1 MESKMSYDSGTEEEF
16 ELPVVAS
23 DGEPEVSEE
32 EAEVTYGPSK
42 RRKESSPLIV
52 SDPDLARIYAEMSVN
67 ERSEDEQESE
77 ENESPV
83 EQDLSE
89 SSATEVEIDSEGL
102 RELQRR
108 KQESDEENL
117 SQDLLSSLDD
127 IKTDEEMEN
136 IKSADEA
143 INNEEVELPHIEDW
157 TFEPEDYFKKT
168 KIRKKLPKDS
178 EDSESTEYESI
189 KSGDEE
195 HVKDDLAR
203 KKVYK
208 PLVFNFAN
216 QDTFEIFEDY
226 IDEYDNNFEEDF
238 YTRYLSSASSST
250 RESDICNESC
260 ENENPK
266 FTLIPVKPRL
276 EKRKKSLRK
285 KNDVDVRS
293 ANNFK
298 KDTKL
303 DIDYKRNIELLQK
316 LFPFTQTPLV
326 YEINLQRYEN
336 VQFPQHYERKK
347 NILVKEKP
355 QHEKTSIIQTGKKK
369 EKKLHFYYSRKK
381 RNLIYNRL
389 HNENNAEETDSGP
402 DNEIPSYKAKISYTR
417 ARNKTTGTI
426 IDIILNQ
433 TFGAIDKIE
442 LAKERKRVPYF
453 AKYLIQE
460 VCYKLV
466 NDLENKQKTE
476 AVKFNLDILF
486 DRWEYEIYKKKKI
499 IINERLNEIS
509 ELIVTSEINNAVSFL
524 HYEDYVCACLVR
536 DAFAESLHFLKVPTK
551 KNKQKLNSIF
561 FQYHLPKYD
570 FEKKGS
576 ANLHIRKRRLQR
588 EQKAP
593 VKVANNR
600 YEPKKSRKKSSR
612 LKFMKNIVD
621 DIINGE
627 EFLDKILQSH
637 NNKIIFPVNKI
648 NKAST
653 SDYSFNQS
661 LVENE
666 VCILDE
672 YDNQDDREKVE
683 PVTIKTSEVAEKFR
697 RVKVRLSVLDIWQ
710 RENVKLKTMER
721 RKSLL
726 FNKVNYEEEQTFDN
740 DEIDVNILYEI
751 EKNEEKTVELL
762 DPDIIDESDLIE
774 SKLELPPIEEEVKL
788 ALKTSLLPT
797 VINPVKQRLKCV
809 IENQVDP
816 KLELNNL
823 EKNFNNDENDVKEI
837 QPDTTVKPIE
847 KNRKVSIESGFLSY
861 NEDNHSNNEFNSFLE
876 HCDSENEKNLQDIF
890 KQIPVF
896 DRDFYLNQW
905 IVHGVNLTNLSSE
918 LTKNIKSTRNQ
929 FSRKVYHKRPVS
941 AESESNI
948 FEITPVNQTLNQK
961 PHVPGR
967 LNSANSNRSGVSS
980 KCYSGRSTSMSAVA
994 YNMSDSEETTNSAPQ
1009 LNKKQI
1015 NTKIEFF
1022 VPEKIYEEKKE
1033 NNAAAWDFYLKRKQ
1047 DKRHLEQYESILKGV
1062 NIEGSELYVNEKLLL
1077 LNEEKEEILKNF
1089 SKTLLSYSN
1098 KNDDEVEVKLLR
1110 PSETFLR
1117 PLESNDN
1124 QFEGEIKHN
1133 ESDVEIER
1141 IMTPWKPLRHRP
1153 LTPDSVDS
1161 DEEVKKM
1168 KNIYIETMNKKKAFD
1183 EDKQSKASFL
1193 ELKRKQLDIAKS
1205 AWKKHSNESHIK
1217 EALEANRELFL
1228 KLEINLKNNS
1238 PKRLEP
1244 IKRFSIAE
1252 PEGISKRLIEKQKEK
1267 NINEH
1272 VTLLNKR
1279 AKSTPKS
1286 FSNLNYKSDCLFPC
1300 IPKVTSVVG
1309 SSEDHRKKKIAV
1321 RNTQSSLSETKP
1333 KSTLS
1338 FTKSKSSLNTIDAK
1352 NKTLFKN
1359 GSKTLR

>member
-1 MESKMSYDSGTEEEF
+1 MESKKSNDSGTEEEF

-23 DGEPEVSEE
+23 DGEPEVSDEE
-32 EAEVTYGPSK
+32 EEITYEPSK
-42 RRKESSPLIV
+42 RRKDSSPLVV

-89 SSATEVEIDSEGL
+89 SSATEAEIDSEGL

-108 KQESDEENL
+108 KQESDEENF

-195 HVKDDLAR
+195 HIKDDSAR

-216 QDTFEIFEDY
+216 QEFEIFEDY

-250 RESDICNESC
+250 CESDISNESC
-260 ENENPK
+260 ETENPK

-285 KNDVDVRS
+285 KKDVDVRH

-298 KDTKL
+298 KDTL
-303 DIDYKRNIELLQK
+303 DVNNKRNIELLQNF
-316 LFPFTQTPLV
+316 FPFTQTPLV
-326 YEINLQRYEN
+326 YEINLQKYEN
-336 VQFPQHYERKK
+336 VQFPKHCERKK
-347 NILVKEKP
+347 KILVKGKP
-355 QHEKTSIIQTGKKK
+355 QHEKNSKAIIQTGKIK
-369 EKKLHFYYSRKK
+369 EKKLRFYYSRKK

-389 HNENNAEETDSGP
+389 HNENSIEETDSGP
-402 DNEIPSYKAKISYTR
+402 DNDIPSYKAKMAYTR
-417 ARNKTTGTI
+417 VRNKTTGTI
-426 IDIILNQ
+426 IEVILNQ
-433 TFGAIDKIE
+433 TFRAIDKIE

-460 VCYKLV
+460 ICYKLV

-476 AVKFNLDILF
+476 AVKFNLEILF
-486 DRWEYEIYKKKKI
+486 DRWEYEINLRKKS
-499 IINERLNEIS
+499 IINKRLNEIS
-509 ELIVTSEINNAVSFL
+509 ELIVTGEINNAVSFL

-536 DAFAESLHFLKVPTK
+536 DAFAESFHFLKVPTK
-551 KNKQKLNSIF
+551 KIKQKLNSIF

-570 FEKKGS
+570 FEKNGF
-576 ANLHIRKRRLQR
+576 ANVLLRKRRLQR

-600 YEPKKSRKKSSR
+600 YESKKSRKTSSR
-612 LKFMKNIVD
+612 FKFMKNILD
-621 DIINGE
+621 DIINGKD
-627 EFLDKILQSH
+627 FLDKILQRH
-637 NNKIIFPVNKI
+637 NNKIIFPVNEI
-648 NKAST
+648 NKASA

-661 LVENE
+661 LVGNK
-666 VCILDE
+666 VCIVDE
-672 YDNQDDREKVE
+672 YENQDDREKVE
-683 PVTIKTSEVAEKFR
+683 PVTLKTSEVAEKFR

-726 FNKVNYEEEQTFDN
+726 FNKVNYEEEQSFIN
-740 DEIDVNILYEI
+740 DEIDVNILYEN
-751 EKNEEKTVELL
+751 EKHEEKTVELL

-774 SKLELPPIEEEVKL
+774 SKLELPPIEQEVKL

-809 IENQVDP
+809 IENQVGS

-823 EKNFNNDENDVKEI
+823 EKNYNNNENDVKEI
-837 QPDTTVKPIE
+837 QPDTAVKLIE

-861 NEDNHSNNEFNSFLE
+861 NDENHSNNEFNSFLE
-876 HCDSENEKNLQDIF
+876 HCDVENENNLQDIV

-918 LTKNIKSTRNQ
+918 STKNIQSTQNQ

-948 FEITPVNQTLNQK
+948 FEIASVNQTLNQK

-967 LNSANSNRSGVSS
+967 LNSASSNRSGVSS
-980 KCYSGRSTSMSAVA
+980 RCYSGRSTSMSAVA
-994 YNMSDSEETTNSAPQ
+994 YYISDSEVTTNSDPQ

-1022 VPEKIYEEKKE
+1022 VPEKLYEEKKE
-1033 NNAAAWDFYLKRKQ
+1033 NSAAAWDFYLKRKQ
-1047 DKRHLEQYESILKGV
+1047 DKQHLEQYEAILKGV

-1110 PSETFLR
+1110 PSET
-1117 PLESNDN
+1117 NDN

-1168 KNIYIETMNKKKAFD
+1168 KNIYIEAMNKKKTFD
-1183 EDKQSKASFL
+1183 EEKQSKASLL

-1205 AWKKHSNESHIK
+1205 AWKNHSNKSHIK

-1228 KLEINLKNNS
+1228 KLEINLKNNL
-1238 PKRLEP
+1238 PKRPEP
-1244 IKRFSIAE
+1244 NKRFSIAE

-1267 NINEH
+1267 NINEQ

-1286 FSNLNYKSDCLFPC
+1286 FSNLNYKNDCLFPS
-1300 IPKVTSVVG
+1300 IPKITSVVR
-1309 SSEDHRKKKIAV
+1309 SSEDYRKKKIV
-1321 RNTQSSLSETKP
+1321 IRNTQSSLSETKT

-1338 FTKSKSSLNTIDAK
+1338 FTKSKSSLSTIDAK
-1352 NKTLFKN
+1352 NQTMFHN